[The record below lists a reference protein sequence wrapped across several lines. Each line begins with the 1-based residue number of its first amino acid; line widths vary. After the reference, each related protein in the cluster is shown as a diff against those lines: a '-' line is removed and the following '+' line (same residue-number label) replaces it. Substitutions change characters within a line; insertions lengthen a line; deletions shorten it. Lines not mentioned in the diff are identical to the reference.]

1 MEWQVSFKSEDENE
15 ARIVSN
21 AFRMQSDI
29 SEILAIIRQ
38 RIKYQNPTDEEVI
51 VLDKI
56 RNILYK
62 YEDF

>member
-29 SEILAIIRQ
+29 SEILDIIRQ